1 MLSFLS
7 TKIAKLMALLAVSLG
22 MSSAYAVAPAGLPA
36 EVTAGITTAG
46 ANLALAATAII
57 VALIAFWGLRKLA
70 QKMGW
75 W

>member
-1 MLSFLS
+1 MAFISS
-7 TKIAKLMALLAVSLG
+7 KIAQLMALLAVSLG
-22 MSSAYAVAPAGLPA
+22 MSPAFAALPA

>member
-1 MLSFLS
+1 MSFLS
-7 TKIAKLMALLAVSLG
+7 TKIAKLVALLAVSLG
-22 MSSAYAVAPAGLPA
+22 VSSAYAVAPAGGLPP
-36 EVTAGITTAG
+36 EVLAGITTAG
-46 ANLALAATAII
+46 ANLATAASAII

>member
-1 MLSFLS
+1 MAFLS
-7 TKIAKLMALLAVSLG
+7 SKLAQIMAFLALSLG
-22 MSSAYAVAPAGLPA
+22 MSPAFAALPV

>member
-1 MLSFLS
+1 MSFFSSKLA
-7 TKIAKLMALLAVSLG
+7 KIMAFLALSLG
-22 MSSAYAVAPAGLPA
+22 TSAAFAAAPVGGLPA

>member
-1 MLSFLS
+1 MSFFSSKLA
-7 TKIAKLMALLAVSLG
+7 KIMAFLALSLG
-22 MSSAYAVAPAGLPA
+22 MSQAFAVPAGLPA

>member
-1 MLSFLS
+1 MSFFS
-7 TKIAKLMALLAVSLG
+7 SKLAQIMAFLALSLG
-22 MSSAYAVAPAGLPA
+22 MSQAFAAVPAGLPA

>member
-1 MLSFLS
+1 MAFLS
-7 TKIAKLMALLAVSLG
+7 SKLAQFMAFLALTFGITSP
-22 MSSAYAVAPAGLPA
+22 AFAAVPP
-36 EVTAGITTAG
+36 EVLTGITTAG
-46 ANLALAATAII
+46 ANLALVATAII